1 MNSNE
6 TVAQQLAAFIGG
18 LDYDHL
24 SAEVTR
30 YEKTL
35 LLDQLGCQL
44 IGSTVDWNQTAYR
57 FITENKSDG
66 AATVVNYG
74 NKVPVDDAVFVNGTF
89 AQGCELDDYYD
100 QGGGHPGAASVPVAL
115 ALAEKEPI
123 DGKRFLTAMAA
134 GYEIGWRVGRALLP
148 EMMRRGYH
156 AQGVVGVFIA
166 AATAGKLLRL
176 DNEKMT
182 HALAI
187 AGSHASG
194 TMEYDQSGGEVKRV
208 HNGMACSGGVRSA
221 MLAAM
226 GLTGPPTIFEGER
239 GILKVFSGI
248 CNTAPITEDLG
259 SDSAVLHAAI
269 KRFPVNASQ
278 HSPIE
283 LLDNLLKKHKFSP
296 DEVQTIEVGVNEAVT
311 LHSGTIYE
319 PTEVIEAQFSLRFS
333 LALRILKGSNDL
345 KFYLD
350 PQLWRD
356 PEVLAL
362 GKKINL
368 YPDPTAQKEKRFAC
382 RMKITLAGGNVIDGY
397 LPSPKGSFYNPLSQD
412 EVKEKFIR
420 LGSTVLSEDR
430 LNSLIEKVDN
440 IEKEED
446 TSRLASLL
454 SHQSEIS
461 RRQNVN

>member
-1 MNSNE
+1 MSSNG
-6 TVAQQLAAFIGG
+6 TVAQQLAAFIGA
-18 LDYDHL
+18 LDYGQL
-24 SAEVTR
+24 PVEVRR
-30 YEKTL
+30 YGKTL
-35 LLDQLGCQL
+35 LLDHLGCQL
-44 IGSTVDWNQTAYR
+44 IGSDVDWNQTAYR
-57 FITENKSDG
+57 FITENKSGG

-115 ALAEKEPI
+115 ALSEKEKEPV
-123 DGKRFLTAMAA
+123 DGKRFLTAIAA
-134 GYEIGWRVGRALLP
+134 GYEIGWRVGRGLLP

-176 DNEKMT
+176 DNERMT

-208 HNGMACSGGVRSA
+208 HNGMACSGGMRSA

-248 CNTAPITEDLG
+248 CNTAQITEGLG

-283 LLDNLLKKHKFSP
+283 LLDDLVKKHRFTP
-296 DEVQTIEVGVNEAVT
+296 NDVQKIEVGLNEAVT

-333 LALRILKGSNDL
+333 LALRILKGSNEL

-356 PEVLAL
+356 PDVLAL
-362 GKKINL
+362 GEKINL
-368 YPDPTAQKEKRFAC
+368 YPDPTAKKEKRFAC

-397 LPSPKGSFYNPLSQD
+397 LPSPKGSFYNPLSKN
-412 EVKEKFIR
+412 EVRETVIM
-420 LGSTVLSEDR
+420 LGSAVLSEDR

-440 IEKEED
+440 
-446 TSRLASLL
+446 
-454 SHQSEIS
+454 
-461 RRQNVN
+461 

>member
-156 AQGVVGVFIA
+156 AQGVVGVFMRLPVVMRAARWNTTRA
-166 AATAGKLLRL
+166 AAK
-176 DNEKMT
+176 
-182 HALAI
+182 
-187 AGSHASG
+187 
-194 TMEYDQSGGEVKRV
+194 
-208 HNGMACSGGVRSA
+208 
-221 MLAAM
+221 
-226 GLTGPPTIFEGER
+226 
-239 GILKVFSGI
+239 
-248 CNTAPITEDLG
+248 
-259 SDSAVLHAAI
+259 
-269 KRFPVNASQ
+269 
-278 HSPIE
+278 
-283 LLDNLLKKHKFSP
+283 
-296 DEVQTIEVGVNEAVT
+296 
-311 LHSGTIYE
+311 
-319 PTEVIEAQFSLRFS
+319 
-333 LALRILKGSNDL
+333 
-345 KFYLD
+345 
-350 PQLWRD
+350 
-356 PEVLAL
+356 
-362 GKKINL
+362 
-368 YPDPTAQKEKRFAC
+368 
-382 RMKITLAGGNVIDGY
+382 
-397 LPSPKGSFYNPLSQD
+397 
-412 EVKEKFIR
+412 
-420 LGSTVLSEDR
+420 
-430 LNSLIEKVDN
+430 
-440 IEKEED
+440 
-446 TSRLASLL
+446 
-454 SHQSEIS
+454 
-461 RRQNVN
+461 

>member
-1 MNSNE
+1 MSSNG
-6 TVAQQLAAFIGG
+6 TIAQQLAAFIGA

-30 YEKTL
+30 YGKIL

-44 IGSTVDWNQTAYR
+44 IGSTVVWNQTAYR
-57 FITENKSDG
+57 FITENKSGG
-66 AATVVNYG
+66 AATDVNYG
-74 NKVPVDDAVFVNGTF
+74 NKVPLDDAVFVNGTF

-100 QGGGHPGAASVPVAL
+100 HEGGHPGAASVPVAL
-115 ALAEKEPI
+115 ALSEKEPV

-134 GYEIGWRVGRALLP
+134 GYEIGWRVGRGLLP

-208 HNGMACSGGVRSA
+208 HNGMACSGGMRSA

-248 CNTAPITEDLG
+248 CNTAPITEGLG
-259 SDSAVLHAAI
+259 SDAAVLMRRLN
-269 KRFPVNASQ
+269 RFPS
-278 HSPIE
+278 
-283 LLDNLLKKHKFSP
+283 
-296 DEVQTIEVGVNEAVT
+296 
-311 LHSGTIYE
+311 
-319 PTEVIEAQFSLRFS
+319 
-333 LALRILKGSNDL
+333 
-345 KFYLD
+345 
-350 PQLWRD
+350 
-356 PEVLAL
+356 
-362 GKKINL
+362 
-368 YPDPTAQKEKRFAC
+368 KE
-382 RMKITLAGGNVIDGY
+382 GNIH
-397 LPSPKGSFYNPLSQD
+397 PS
-412 EVKEKFIR
+412 
-420 LGSTVLSEDR
+420 
-430 LNSLIEKVDN
+430 
-440 IEKEED
+440 
-446 TSRLASLL
+446 SLL
-454 SHQSEIS
+454 ITSQ
-461 RRQNVN
+461 

>member
-1 MNSNE
+1 M
-6 TVAQQLAAFIGG
+6 
-18 LDYDHL
+18 
-24 SAEVTR
+24 
-30 YEKTL
+30 
-35 LLDQLGCQL
+35 
-44 IGSTVDWNQTAYR
+44 
-57 FITENKSDG
+57 
-66 AATVVNYG
+66 
-74 NKVPVDDAVFVNGTF
+74 
-89 AQGCELDDYYD
+89 
-100 QGGGHPGAASVPVAL
+100 
-115 ALAEKEPI
+115 
-123 DGKRFLTAMAA
+123 
-134 GYEIGWRVGRALLP
+134 
-148 EMMRRGYH
+148 
-156 AQGVVGVFIA
+156 
-166 AATAGKLLRL
+166 
-176 DNEKMT
+176 
-182 HALAI
+182 
-187 AGSHASG
+187 
-194 TMEYDQSGGEVKRV
+194 
-208 HNGMACSGGVRSA
+208 
-221 MLAAM
+221 
-226 GLTGPPTIFEGER
+226 
-239 GILKVFSGI
+239 
-248 CNTAPITEDLG
+248 
-259 SDSAVLHAAI
+259 
-269 KRFPVNASQ
+269 
-278 HSPIE
+278 
-283 LLDNLLKKHKFSP
+283 
-296 DEVQTIEVGVNEAVT
+296 NEAVT

-333 LALRILKGSNDL
+333 LALRILKGSNDF

-461 RRQNVN
+461 RRQNAQLTRKGEIIFGEYKRGDYVGCAL